1 MNKIS
6 NKYRDLFKKIVEIMR
21 KPVMSVLPGHLSFFL
36 LLSSIP
42 IILIFGV
49 IASAFSLSFDSIAEF
64 ITLSLPASTSKL
76 IIPLFSGKALDISVV
91 LLVLSALY
99 LASRATKAIIM
110 AANNIYEV
118 SSNPMQEIIRSIII
132 TVLLILLFIFII
144 IILILGGK
152 ILEIIDKIP
161 EISFISKNILKSI
174 DLIRWPIALFVIFF
188 TIKLIY
194 TMTPNKKISSKSVN
208 KGATF
213 TTIAWILITFIY
225 SFYVTHYVSYND
237 YYGSASNLVVLMLWV
252 YLISQI
258 FVIGMIINSIEEKEE
273 EKKIKKY

>member
-1 MNKIS
+1 MKKLS
-6 NKYRDLFKKIVEIMR
+6 NKYIQFFKEIMEIMR

-76 IIPLFSGKALDISVV
+76 IIPLFSGKALDISVII
-91 LLVLSALY
+91 LVISALY

-132 TVLLILLFIFII
+132 TILLVLLFIFII

-152 ILEIIDKIP
+152 ILEIINNIP

-194 TMTPNKKISSKSVN
+194 VMTPNKKISSKSVN

-213 TTIAWILITFIY
+213 TTISWILITFIY
-225 SFYVTHYVSYND
+225 SFYVTHYASYNN

-252 YLISQI
+252 YLISQV
-258 FVIGMIINSIEEKEE
+258 FVMGMIINSIEDKKE
-273 EKKIKKY
+273 